1 MAKSK
6 IRKFGYGGFTDL
18 NQPVKPLPGFA
29 SLTMAPGSQS
39 GSGGAYGGL
48 DTVNQGSQ
56 QIGQSLQT
64 IGDALGKP
72 GGGGGGLG
80 GALGTVGMMGGVGLL
95 QSLANQAAQQAV
107 GQTNLGSFGQ
117 TLSGTPM
124 KKGGRVKAKKSYKS
138 GGKVSSASK
147 RADGCAIKGKTKG
160 TMVKMKHGG
169 AC

>member
-1 MAKSK
+1 MAKNK
-6 IRKFGYGGFTDL
+6 MRKFADGGFTDL
-18 NQPVKPLPGFA
+18 TKRISPLPGYQGFP
-29 SLTMAPGSQS
+29 MAPGGQS
-39 GSGGAYGGL
+39 SGAYGGL

-80 GALGTVGMMGGVGLL
+80 GMIGVNPFSGGLSDLSGLL
-95 QSLANQAAQQAV
+95 K
-107 GQTNLGSFGQ
+107 GK
-117 TLSGTPM
+117 PM

-160 TMVKMKHGG
+160 RMV
-169 AC
+169 

>member
-6 IRKFGYGGFTDL
+6 IRKFGYGGFADL

-72 GGGGGGLG
+72 GGQGRPYVYDNLGAQLGASQGLG
-80 GALGTVGMMGGVGLL
+80 AQLGARLG
-95 QSLANQAAQQAV
+95 
-107 GQTNLGSFGQ
+107 
-117 TLSGTPM
+117 M
-124 KKGGRVKAKKSYKS
+124 KKGGAVKSKKMAS
-138 GGKVSSASK
+138 GGKVGQLSK
-147 RADGCAIKGKTKG
+147 ADGCATKGKSKG
-160 TMVKMKHGG
+160 KMIKMKHGG

>member
-6 IRKFGYGGFTDL
+6 MRKFADGGFTDL
-18 NQPVKPLPGFA
+18 TKRISPLPGYQA
-29 SLTMAPGSQS
+29 LTMAPGGQS

-72 GGGGGGLG
+72 GGGGGGGLG
-80 GALGTVGMMGGVGLL
+80 AIGTMGGG
-95 QSLANQAAQQAV
+95 
-107 GQTNLGSFGQ
+107 LGSYFDRINDFRK
-117 TLSGTPM
+117 TLGGTPM
-124 KKGGRVKAKKSYKS
+124 KKGGRVKAKKAYKS

-160 TMVKMKHGG
+160 RMV
-169 AC
+169 